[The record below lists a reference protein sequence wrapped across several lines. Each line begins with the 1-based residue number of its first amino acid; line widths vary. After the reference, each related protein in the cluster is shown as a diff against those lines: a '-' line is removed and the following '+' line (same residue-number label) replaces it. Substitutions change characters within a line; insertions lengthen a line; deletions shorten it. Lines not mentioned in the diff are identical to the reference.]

1 MVEATQ
7 EYYLA
12 QVKALQL
19 ELEKVQK
26 ELMLGLDSLEAKV
39 RQLESE
45 KAAALLMV
53 SKLEMALQEARELA
67 MVKQYPMGR
76 DWA

>member
-1 MVEATQ
+1 MVEATV
-7 EYYLA
+7 EYW
-12 QVKALQL
+12 KARVL
-19 ELEKVQK
+19 E
-26 ELMLGLDSLEAKV
+26 
-39 RQLESE
+39 LESE